1 MSTESTVSQKL
12 DALMALQ
19 KIDSQ
24 IDELLKI
31 RGDLPEEV
39 RDLEDEL
46 AGYETRIG
54 KFKAEIEELNQEVL
68 KGKAGMKEAEK
79 LIKKYQDQQNN
90 VRNNREFEAISKE
103 MESQELDIQL
113 FEKKN
118 RETLFRIEKKNIE
131 IADIEAR
138 MLGRKSDLEAKKSEL
153 DSIVAES
160 TEEEK
165 RLRVGRETAESKI
178 EERLMYSYNR
188 IRQNSINGLAVVKVR
203 RGACGG
209 CFNQV
214 PPQRQADIR
223 ERKKIIVCEHC
234 GRVLADVEVL
244 TDETVAAPLLKGK
257 A

>member
-1 MSTESTVSQKL
+1 MESTVSQKL
-12 DALMALQ
+12 DALLALQ

-24 IDELLKI
+24 IDELIKI

-54 KFKAEIEELNQEVL
+54 KFKSEIDELVQEVA
-68 KGKAGMKEAEK
+68 KGKAGIKEAEK
-79 LIKKYQDQQNN
+79 LIKKYQEQQNN

-103 MESQELDIQL
+103 IESQELDIQL

-118 RETLFRIEKKNIE
+118 KETLFKIEKKNIE
-131 IADIEAR
+131 IADIETR
-138 MLGRKSDLEAKKSEL
+138 MNGRKGDLEAKKSEL
-153 DSIVAES
+153 DSIISES
-160 TEEEK
+160 TEDEK
-165 RLRVGRETAESKI
+165 KLREVRVEAVGKI
-178 EERLMYSYNR
+178 EDRLMYSYNR

-223 ERKKIIVCEHC
+223 EKKKIIVCEHC
-234 GRVLADVEVL
+234 GRVLADVEVV
-244 TDETVAAPLLKGK
+244 EEAATGK
-257 A
+257 VK

>member
-1 MSTESTVSQKL
+1 MESTVSQKL

-24 IDELLKI
+24 IDELIKI

-54 KFKAEIEELNQEVL
+54 KFKVEIEELQTEVT
-68 KGKAGMKEAEK
+68 KGKQAMKDAEK
-79 LIKKYQDQQNN
+79 LIKKYQEQQTN

-103 MESQELDIQL
+103 IESQELDIQL

-118 RETLFRIEKKNIE
+118 KEVLYKAERKSVE
-131 IADIEAR
+131 IAEIEAK
-138 MLGRKSDLEAKKSEL
+138 MKERKADLEAKKGEL
-153 DSIVAES
+153 DTIIAES

-165 RLRVGRETAESKI
+165 KLRLQAEEAAKKI
-178 EERLMYSYNR
+178 EERLMYSYRR
-188 IRQNSINGLAVVKVR
+188 IRSNSINGLAVVKVR

-223 ERKKIIVCEHC
+223 EKKKIIVCEHC
-234 GRVLADVEVL
+234 GRVLADVEVI
-244 TDETVAAPLLKGK
+244 EEVVAAPKTK

>member
-1 MSTESTVSQKL
+1 MEITVPQKL
-12 DALMALQ
+12 DALLELQ
-19 KIDSQ
+19 RIDSQ

-54 KFKAEIEELNQEVL
+54 KFKAEIDELNQEIQNN
-68 KGKAGMKEAEK
+68 KSGIKESEK
-79 LIKKYQDQQNN
+79 LIKKYQEQQNN

-118 RETLFRIEKKNIE
+118 RELLFRVEKKNLEIE
-131 IADIEAR
+131 EIESR
-138 MLGRKSDLEAKKSEL
+138 LSGRAADLEAKKGEL
-153 DSIVAES
+153 DNIIAES
-160 TEEEK
+160 TEDEK
-165 RLRVGRETAESKI
+165 KLRLERDEAASRI

-188 IRQNSINGLAVVKVR
+188 IRQNSVNGLAVVMVR

-223 ERKKIIVCEHC
+223 EKKKIIVCEHC

-244 TDETVAAPLLKGK
+244 EEVKVK
-257 A
+257 

>member
-1 MSTESTVSQKL
+1 MESTVSQKL
-12 DALMALQ
+12 DALLALQ

-24 IDELLKI
+24 IDELIKI

-54 KFKAEIEELNQEVL
+54 KFKSEIDELVQEVA
-68 KGKAGMKEAEK
+68 KGKAGIKEAEK
-79 LIKKYQDQQNN
+79 LIKKYQEQQNN

-103 MESQELDIQL
+103 IESQELDIQL

-118 RETLFRIEKKNIE
+118 KETLFKIEKKNIE
-131 IADIEAR
+131 IADIEIR
-138 MLGRKSDLEAKKSEL
+138 MNGRKGDLEAKKSEL
-153 DSIVAES
+153 DSIIAES
-160 TEEEK
+160 TEDEK
-165 RLRVGRETAESKI
+165 KLRDVRVEAVGKI
-178 EERLMYSYNR
+178 EDRLMYSYNR

-223 ERKKIIVCEHC
+223 EKKKIIVCEHC
-234 GRVLADVEVL
+234 GRVLADVEVV
-244 TDETVAAPLLKGK
+244 EEAATGK
-257 A
+257 VK

>member
-1 MSTESTVSQKL
+1 MEITVAQKL
-12 DALMALQ
+12 EALLNLQ

-24 IDELLKI
+24 IDELIKI

-54 KFKAEIEELNQEVL
+54 KFKTEIEELNTEIA
-68 KGKAGMKEAEK
+68 KGKQGIKDAEK
-79 LIKKYQDQQNN
+79 LIKKYQEQQNN

-103 MESQELDIQL
+103 IESQELDIQL

-118 RETLFRIEKKNIE
+118 KEVQYKIERKNI
-131 IADIEAR
+131 DIEEIESR
-138 MLGRKSDLEAKKSEL
+138 MTERKSDLEAKKGEL
-153 DSIVAES
+153 DTIVAES
-160 TEEEK
+160 TEDEK
-165 RLRVGRETAESKI
+165 KLRVDREEAARKI
-178 EERLMYSYNR
+178 EDRLMYSYDR
-188 IRQNSINGLAVVKVR
+188 IRGNSINGLAVVRVR

-223 ERKKIIVCEHC
+223 EKKKIIVCEHC
-234 GRVLADVEVL
+234 GRVLADVEVVEEPVS
-244 TDETVAAPLLKGK
+244 TKSR
-257 A
+257 

>member
-1 MSTESTVSQKL
+1 MERTVSQKL
-12 DALMALQ
+12 DALLALQ

-24 IDELLKI
+24 IDELIKI

-54 KFKAEIEELNQEVL
+54 KFKAEIDELQQEVI
-68 KGKAGMKEAEK
+68 KGKTGIKDSEK
-79 LIKKYQDQQNN
+79 LIKKYQEQQNN

-103 MESQELDIQL
+103 IESQELDIQL

-118 RETLFRIEKKNIE
+118 KEILFKIEKKNIE
-131 IADIEAR
+131 IADIETR
-138 MLGRKSDLEAKKSEL
+138 MNGRKGDLQAKTSEL
-153 DSIVAES
+153 DSIVSES
-160 TEEEK
+160 TEDEK
-165 RLRVGRETAESKI
+165 KLRVLREEAVLKI
-178 EERLMYSYNR
+178 EDRLMYSYNR

-223 ERKKIIVCEHC
+223 EKKKIIVCEHC

-244 TDETVAAPLLKGK
+244 EDAAAVAAKK
-257 A
+257 

>member
-1 MSTESTVSQKL
+1 MESTVSQKL
-12 DALMALQ
+12 DTLLALQ

-24 IDELLKI
+24 IDELIKI

-54 KFKAEIEELNQEVL
+54 KFKAEIEELQNEVA
-68 KGKAGMKEAEK
+68 KAKVAVKDADK
-79 LIKKYQDQQNN
+79 LIKKYQEQQNN

-103 MESQELDIQL
+103 IESQELDIQL

-118 RETLFRIEKKNIE
+118 KELAYKVERKNVE
-131 IADIEAR
+131 IGEIEAK
-138 MLGRKSDLEAKKSEL
+138 MSERKADLEAKKGEL

-165 RLRVGRETAESKI
+165 KLRLSAEEAATKI
-178 EERLMYSYNR
+178 EERLMYSYRR
-188 IRQNSINGLAVVKVR
+188 IRSNSINGLAVVMVR

-223 ERKKIIVCEHC
+223 EKKKIIVCEHC
-234 GRVLADVEVL
+234 GRILADVEVVEEVVS
-244 TDETVAAPLLKGK
+244 TGK
-257 A
+257 VKAEK

>member
-1 MSTESTVSQKL
+1 MIERTVSQKL
-12 DALMALQ
+12 DALLALQ

-24 IDELLKI
+24 IDELIKI

-54 KFKAEIEELNQEVL
+54 KFKAEIDELQQEVTR
-68 KGKAGMKEAEK
+68 GKAGIKEAEK
-79 LIKKYQDQQNN
+79 LIKKYQEQQNN

-103 MESQELDIQL
+103 IESQELDIQL

-118 RETLFRIEKKNIE
+118 KETMFKIEKKNIE
-131 IADIEAR
+131 IADIETR
-138 MLGRKSDLEAKKSEL
+138 MNGRKGDLEAKKSEL
-153 DSIVAES
+153 DSIISES
-160 TEEEK
+160 TEDEK
-165 RLRVGRETAESKI
+165 KLREVRIEAVEKI

-223 ERKKIIVCEHC
+223 EKKKIIVCEHC
-234 GRVLADVEVL
+234 GRVLADVEVV
-244 TDETVAAPLLKGK
+244 EEAASSTGK
-257 A
+257 TK

>member
-54 KFKAEIEELNQEVL
+54 KFKAEIEELNQEVV
-68 KGKAGMKEAEK
+68 KGKVGMKDADK
-79 LIKKYQDQQNN
+79 LIKKYQEQQNN

-103 MESQELDIQL
+103 VESQELDIQL

-118 RETLFRIEKKNIE
+118 RETLFRVEKKNIE
-131 IADIEAR
+131 IADIESR
-138 MLGRKSDLEAKKSEL
+138 MLGRKADLEAKTSEL
-153 DSIVAES
+153 DSIISES
-160 TEEEK
+160 TEDEKKLRISREE
-165 RLRVGRETAESKI
+165 AEGKI

-223 ERKKIIVCEHC
+223 EKKKIIVCEHC

-244 TDETVAAPLLKGK
+244 EEAVAAAPKLK
-257 A
+257 

>member
-1 MSTESTVSQKL
+1 MEITVPQKL
-12 DALMALQ
+12 DALLELQ
-19 KIDSQ
+19 RIDSQ

-54 KFKAEIEELNQEVL
+54 KFKAEIDELNQEIQNN
-68 KGKAGMKEAEK
+68 KSGIKESEK
-79 LIKKYQDQQNN
+79 LIKKYQEQQNN

-118 RETLFRIEKKNIE
+118 RELLFRVEKKNLEIE
-131 IADIEAR
+131 EIESRLSSRVA
-138 MLGRKSDLEAKKSEL
+138 DLEAKKGEL
-153 DSIVAES
+153 DSIIAES
-160 TEEEK
+160 TEDEK
-165 RLRVGRETAESKI
+165 KLRLERDEAASRI

-188 IRQNSINGLAVVKVR
+188 IRQNSVNGLAVVMVR

-223 ERKKIIVCEHC
+223 EKKKIIVCEHC

-244 TDETVAAPLLKGK
+244 EEVKVK
-257 A
+257 

>member
-1 MSTESTVSQKL
+1 MESTVSQKL
-12 DALMALQ
+12 DALLALQ

-24 IDELLKI
+24 IDELIKI

-54 KFKAEIEELNQEVL
+54 KFKSEIDELVQEVA
-68 KGKAGMKEAEK
+68 KGKAGIKEAEK
-79 LIKKYQDQQNN
+79 LIKKYQEQQNN

-103 MESQELDIQL
+103 IESQELDIQL

-118 RETLFRIEKKNIE
+118 KETLFKIEKKNIE
-131 IADIEAR
+131 IADIENR
-138 MLGRKSDLEAKKSEL
+138 MNGRKGDLEAKKSEL
-153 DSIVAES
+153 DSIIAES
-160 TEEEK
+160 TEDEK
-165 RLRVGRETAESKI
+165 KLRDVRVEAVGKI
-178 EERLMYSYNR
+178 EDRLMYSYNR

-223 ERKKIIVCEHC
+223 EKKKIIVCEHC
-234 GRVLADVEVL
+234 GRVLADVEVV
-244 TDETVAAPLLKGK
+244 EEAATGK
-257 A
+257 VK

>member
-1 MSTESTVSQKL
+1 MEITVPQKL
-12 DALMALQ
+12 DALLELQ
-19 KIDSQ
+19 RIDSQ

-54 KFKAEIEELNQEVL
+54 KFKAEIDELNQEIQNN
-68 KGKAGMKEAEK
+68 KSGIKESEK
-79 LIKKYQDQQNN
+79 LIKKYQEQQNN

-118 RETLFRIEKKNIE
+118 RELLFRVEKKNLEIE
-131 IADIEAR
+131 EIESR
-138 MLGRKSDLEAKKSEL
+138 LSGRVADLEAKKGEL
-153 DSIVAES
+153 DSIIAES
-160 TEEEK
+160 TEDEK
-165 RLRVGRETAESKI
+165 KLRLERDEAASRI

-188 IRQNSINGLAVVKVR
+188 IRQNSVNGLAVVMVR

-223 ERKKIIVCEHC
+223 EKKKIIVCEHC

-244 TDETVAAPLLKGK
+244 EEVK
-257 A
+257 AK

>member
-1 MSTESTVSQKL
+1 MEITVPQKL
-12 DALMALQ
+12 DALLELQ
-19 KIDSQ
+19 RIDSQ

-54 KFKAEIEELNQEVL
+54 KFKAEIDELQQEVQNN
-68 KGKAGMKEAEK
+68 KAGVKESEK
-79 LIKKYQDQQNN
+79 LIKKYQEQQNN
-90 VRNNREFEAISKE
+90 VRNNREFEAIAKE
-103 MESQELDIQL
+103 IESQELDIQL

-118 RETLFRIEKKNIE
+118 REVQFRIEKKNLEIE
-131 IADIEAR
+131 DIQSRLSGR
-138 MLGRKSDLEAKKSEL
+138 MADLEAKKAEL
-153 DSIVAES
+153 DSIVEES
-160 TEEEK
+160 TEDEK
-165 RLRVGRETAESKI
+165 KLRSERDEAAARI

-188 IRQNSINGLAVVKVR
+188 IRQNSVNGLAVVKVR

-223 ERKKIIVCEHC
+223 EKKKIIVCEHC

-244 TDETVAAPLLKGK
+244 EEARAK
-257 A
+257 

>member
-1 MSTESTVSQKL
+1 MEITVPQKL
-12 DALMALQ
+12 EALLELQ
-19 KIDSQ
+19 RIDSQ

-54 KFKAEIEELNQEVL
+54 KFKAEIDELNQEVQNN
-68 KGKAGMKEAEK
+68 KSGIKEAEK
-79 LIKKYQDQQNN
+79 LIKKYQEQQNN
-90 VRNNREFEAISKE
+90 VRNNREFEAIAKE
-103 MESQELDIQL
+103 IESQELDIQL

-118 RETLFRIEKKNIE
+118 KEVLFRIEKKNIE
-131 IADIEAR
+131 IEEIESR
-138 MLGRKSDLEAKKSEL
+138 LQGRVADLEAKKGEL
-153 DSIVAES
+153 DSIVEES
-160 TEEEK
+160 TEDEK
-165 RLRVGRETAESKI
+165 KLRLERDEAASKI

-188 IRQNSINGLAVVKVR
+188 IRQNSVNGLAVVMVR

-223 ERKKIIVCEHC
+223 EKKKIIVCEHC

-244 TDETVAAPLLKGK
+244 EEVKVK
-257 A
+257 

>member
-1 MSTESTVSQKL
+1 MEITVPQKL
-12 DALMALQ
+12 DALLELQ
-19 KIDSQ
+19 RIDSQ

-54 KFKAEIEELNQEVL
+54 KFKAEIDELNQEIQNN
-68 KGKAGMKEAEK
+68 KSGIKESEK
-79 LIKKYQDQQNN
+79 LIKKYQEQQNN

-118 RETLFRIEKKNIE
+118 RELLFRVEKKNLEIE
-131 IADIEAR
+131 EIESR
-138 MLGRKSDLEAKKSEL
+138 LSGRVADLEAKKGEL
-153 DSIVAES
+153 DSIIAES
-160 TEEEK
+160 TEDEK
-165 RLRVGRETAESKI
+165 KLRLERDEAASRI

-188 IRQNSINGLAVVKVR
+188 IRQNSVNGLAVVMVR

-223 ERKKIIVCEHC
+223 EKKKIIVCEHC

-244 TDETVAAPLLKGK
+244 EEVKVK
-257 A
+257 

>member
-1 MSTESTVSQKL
+1 MESTVSQKL
-12 DALMALQ
+12 DALLELQ
-19 KIDSQ
+19 RIDSQ

-54 KFKAEIEELNQEVL
+54 KFKSEIDELQQEVVSN
-68 KGKAGMKEAEK
+68 KAGIKESEK
-79 LIKKYQDQQNN
+79 LIKKYQEQQNN
-90 VRNNREFEAISKE
+90 VRNNREFEAIAKE
-103 MESQELDIQL
+103 IESQELDIQL
-113 FEKKN
+113 FEKKS
-118 RETLFRIEKKNIE
+118 REVQFRVEKKNIE
-131 IADIEAR
+131 IAEIETR
-138 MLGRKSDLEAKKSEL
+138 LGGRIADLEAKKSEL
-153 DSIVAES
+153 DSIVEES
-160 TEEEK
+160 TEDEK
-165 RLRVGRETAESKI
+165 KLRLERDEAAAKI

-188 IRQNSINGLAVVKVR
+188 IRQNSVNGLAVVMVR

-223 ERKKIIVCEHC
+223 EKKKITVCEHC

-244 TDETVAAPLLKGK
+244 EVADAQVK
-257 A
+257 

>member
-1 MSTESTVSQKL
+1 MEITVSQKL
-12 DALMALQ
+12 EALLGLQ

-54 KFKAEIEELNQEVL
+54 KFKTEIDELQAEIARTKQGV
-68 KGKAGMKEAEK
+68 KDAEK
-79 LIKKYQDQQNN
+79 LIKKYQDQQSN

-113 FEKKN
+113 FEKKSKEIQYKVE
-118 RETLFRIEKKNIE
+118 RKAIE
-131 IADIEAR
+131 ISEIEAK
-138 MLGRKSDLEAKKSEL
+138 MIERKADLEAKKGEL
-153 DSIVAES
+153 DVIVAES

-165 RLRVGRETAESKI
+165 KLRLLAVEAAKKI
-178 EERLMYSYNR
+178 EDRLMYSYNR
-188 IRQNSINGLAVVKVR
+188 IRGNSLNGLAVVKVR

-244 TDETVAAPLLKGK
+244 EDALVSEK
-257 A
+257 AK

>member
-1 MSTESTVSQKL
+1 MESTVSQKL
-12 DALMALQ
+12 DALLALQ

-24 IDELLKI
+24 IDELIKI

-54 KFKAEIEELNQEVL
+54 KFKAEIDELQQEVS
-68 KGKAGMKEAEK
+68 KGKAGIKEAEK
-79 LIKKYQDQQNN
+79 LIKKYQEQQNN

-103 MESQELDIQL
+103 IESQELDIQL

-118 RETLFRIEKKNIE
+118 KEVLFKIEKKNIE
-131 IADIEAR
+131 IADIEIR
-138 MLGRKSDLEAKKSEL
+138 MNNRQGDLEAKKSEL
-153 DSIVAES
+153 DSIISES
-160 TEEEK
+160 TEDEK
-165 RLRVGRETAESKI
+165 KLRVLREEAVSKI
-178 EERLMYSYNR
+178 EDRLMYSYKR

-223 ERKKIIVCEHC
+223 EKKKIIVCEHC
-234 GRVLADVEVL
+234 GRVLADVEVI
-244 TDETVAAPLLKGK
+244 EEVAAAPK
-257 A
+257 ARG

>member
-1 MSTESTVSQKL
+1 MESTVAQKL
-12 DALMALQ
+12 DALLALQ

-24 IDELLKI
+24 IDELIKI

-54 KFKAEIEELNQEVL
+54 KFKAEIDELQEEVS
-68 KGKAGMKEAEK
+68 KGKQAIKEADK
-79 LIKKYQDQQNN
+79 LIKKYQEQQNN

-103 MESQELDIQL
+103 IESQELDIQL

-118 RETLFRIEKKNIE
+118 KELQYRIERKNAEISEIE
-131 IADIEAR
+131 TKMAE
-138 MLGRKSDLEAKKSEL
+138 RKADLEAKKGEL
-153 DSIVAES
+153 DSIIAES

-165 RLRVGRETAESKI
+165 KLRVLAEEAAAKI
-178 EERLMYSYNR
+178 EDRLMYSYRR
-188 IRQNSINGLAVVKVR
+188 IRSNSINGLAVVKVR

-223 ERKKIIVCEHC
+223 EKKKIIVCEHC
-234 GRVLADVEVL
+234 GRVLADVEQV
-244 TDETVAAPLLKGK
+244 EEVVSSGRSKG
-257 A
+257 

>member
-1 MSTESTVSQKL
+1 MESTVSQKL
-12 DALMALQ
+12 DALLALQ

-24 IDELLKI
+24 IDELIKI

-54 KFKAEIEELNQEVL
+54 KFKAEIDELQNEVS
-68 KGKAGMKEAEK
+68 KAKLAVKEADK
-79 LIKKYQDQQNN
+79 LIKKYQEQQSN

-103 MESQELDIQL
+103 IESQELDIQL

-118 RETLFRIEKKNIE
+118 KELLYKIERKNIE
-131 IADIEAR
+131 ITEIESK
-138 MLGRKSDLEAKKSEL
+138 MSERKADLEAKKGEL

-165 RLRVGRETAESKI
+165 KLRLQATEAGSKI
-178 EERLMYSYNR
+178 EERLMYSYRR
-188 IRQNSINGLAVVKVR
+188 IRSNSINGLAVVKVR

-223 ERKKIIVCEHC
+223 EKKKIIVCEHC
-234 GRVLADVEVL
+234 GRVLADVEAL
-244 TDETVAAPLLKGK
+244 DEVVPAVKTK

>member
-1 MSTESTVSQKL
+1 MESTVSQKL

-24 IDELLKI
+24 IDELIKI

-54 KFKAEIEELNQEVL
+54 KFKAEIEELHGEVT
-68 KGKAGMKEAEK
+68 KGKQAMKDAEK
-79 LIKKYQDQQNN
+79 LIKKYQEQQNN
-90 VRNNREFEAISKE
+90 VRNNREFEAIAKE
-103 MESQELDIQL
+103 VESQELDIQL
-113 FEKKN
+113 YDKKN
-118 RETLFRIEKKNIE
+118 KELLYKVERKSLE
-131 IADIEAR
+131 IAEIEGK
-138 MLGRKSDLEAKKSEL
+138 MTERKADLEAKKGEL

-165 RLRVGRETAESKI
+165 KLRIQAEEAATKI
-178 EERLMYSYNR
+178 EERLMYSYRR
-188 IRQNSINGLAVVKVR
+188 IRSNSINGLAVVKVR

-223 ERKKIIVCEHC
+223 EKKKIIVCEHC
-234 GRVLADVEVL
+234 GRVLADVE
-244 TDETVAAPLLKGK
+244 TTEEAAPASKSK

>member
-1 MSTESTVSQKL
+1 MEITVPQKL
-12 DALMALQ
+12 EALLELQ
-19 KIDSQ
+19 RIDSQ

-54 KFKAEIEELNQEVL
+54 KFKAEIDELNQEVQNN
-68 KGKAGMKEAEK
+68 KAGVKDAEK
-79 LIKKYQDQQNN
+79 LIKKYQEQQNN
-90 VRNNREFEAISKE
+90 VRNNREFEAIAKE
-103 MESQELDIQL
+103 IESQELDIQL

-118 RETLFRIEKKNIE
+118 REVLFRVEKKNLEIE
-131 IADIEAR
+131 EIEAR
-138 MLGRKSDLEAKKSEL
+138 LNARISDLEAKKSEL
-153 DSIVAES
+153 DSIVEES
-160 TEEEK
+160 TEDEK
-165 RLRVGRETAESKI
+165 KLRLERDEAVSRI

-188 IRQNSINGLAVVKVR
+188 IRQNSVNGLAVVMVR

-223 ERKKIIVCEHC
+223 EKKKIIVCEHC

-244 TDETVAAPLLKGK
+244 EEVKVK
-257 A
+257 

>member
-1 MSTESTVSQKL
+1 MEITVPQKL
-12 DALMALQ
+12 EALLELQ
-19 KIDSQ
+19 RIDSQ

-54 KFKAEIEELNQEVL
+54 KFKAEIDELNQEVQSN
-68 KGKAGMKEAEK
+68 KAGVKDAEK
-79 LIKKYQDQQNN
+79 LIKKYQEQQNN
-90 VRNNREFEAISKE
+90 VRNNREFEAIAKE
-103 MESQELDIQL
+103 IESQELDIQL

-118 RETLFRIEKKNIE
+118 REVLFRIEKKNLEIE
-131 IADIEAR
+131 EIETRLNAR
-138 MLGRKSDLEAKKSEL
+138 IGDLEAKKSEL
-153 DSIVAES
+153 DSIVDES
-160 TEEEK
+160 TEDEK
-165 RLRVGRETAESKI
+165 KLRLERDEAASRI

-188 IRQNSINGLAVVKVR
+188 IRQNSVNGLAVVMVR

-223 ERKKIIVCEHC
+223 EKKKIIVCEHC

-244 TDETVAAPLLKGK
+244 EEVKLK
-257 A
+257 

>member
-1 MSTESTVSQKL
+1 MEITVAQKL
-12 DALMALQ
+12 EALLGLQ

-24 IDELLKI
+24 IDELIKI

-54 KFKAEIEELNQEVL
+54 KFKTEIEELHAEIA
-68 KGKAGMKEAEK
+68 KGKQGVKDAEK
-79 LIKKYQDQQNN
+79 LIKKYQEQQNN

-103 MESQELDIQL
+103 IESQELDIQL

-118 RETLFRIEKKNIE
+118 KEIAYKAERKGIE
-131 IADIEAR
+131 IAEIETK
-138 MLGRKSDLEAKKSEL
+138 MVERKSDLEAKKGEL
-153 DSIVAES
+153 DTIVAES
-160 TEEEK
+160 TEDEK
-165 RLRVGRETAESKI
+165 KLRLLRDEAAKKI
-178 EERLMYSYNR
+178 EDRLMYSYNR
-188 IRQNSINGLAVVKVR
+188 IRGNSINGLAVVKVR

-244 TDETVAAPLLKGK
+244 EEPVVAAKTSR
-257 A
+257 

>member
-1 MSTESTVSQKL
+1 MEITVPQKL
-12 DALMALQ
+12 DALLELQ
-19 KIDSQ
+19 RIDSQ

-54 KFKAEIEELNQEVL
+54 KFKAEIDELNQEIQNN
-68 KGKAGMKEAEK
+68 KSGIKESEK
-79 LIKKYQDQQNN
+79 LIKKYQEQQNN

-118 RETLFRIEKKNIE
+118 RELLFRVEKKNLEIE
-131 IADIEAR
+131 EIESR
-138 MLGRKSDLEAKKSEL
+138 LSGRVADLEAKKGEL
-153 DSIVAES
+153 DSIIAES
-160 TEEEK
+160 TEDEK
-165 RLRVGRETAESKI
+165 KLRLERDEAAARI

-188 IRQNSINGLAVVKVR
+188 IRQNSVNGLAVVMVR

-223 ERKKIIVCEHC
+223 EKKKIIVCEHC

-244 TDETVAAPLLKGK
+244 EEVKVK
-257 A
+257 

>member
-1 MSTESTVSQKL
+1 MESTVSQKL

-24 IDELLKI
+24 IDELIKI

-54 KFKAEIEELNQEVL
+54 KFKVEIEELQTEVT
-68 KGKAGMKEAEK
+68 KGKQAMKDAEK
-79 LIKKYQDQQNN
+79 LIKKYQEQQTN

-103 MESQELDIQL
+103 IESQELDIQL

-118 RETLFRIEKKNIE
+118 KEVLYKAERKSVE
-131 IADIEAR
+131 IAEIEAK
-138 MLGRKSDLEAKKSEL
+138 MKERKADLEAKKGEL
-153 DSIVAES
+153 DTIIAES

-165 RLRVGRETAESKI
+165 KLRLQAEEAANKI
-178 EERLMYSYNR
+178 EERLMYSYRR
-188 IRQNSINGLAVVKVR
+188 IRSNSINGLAVVKVR

-223 ERKKIIVCEHC
+223 EKKKIIVCEHC
-234 GRVLADVEVL
+234 GRVLADVEVI
-244 TDETVAAPLLKGK
+244 EEVIAAPKTK

>member
-1 MSTESTVSQKL
+1 MEITVPQKL
-12 DALMALQ
+12 EALLELQ
-19 KIDSQ
+19 RIDSQ

-54 KFKAEIEELNQEVL
+54 KFKAEIDELNQEVQTN
-68 KGKAGMKEAEK
+68 KTGVKDAEK
-79 LIKKYQDQQNN
+79 LIKKYQEQQNN
-90 VRNNREFEAISKE
+90 VRNNREFEAIAKE
-103 MESQELDIQL
+103 IESQELDIQL

-118 RETLFRIEKKNIE
+118 REVLFRIEKKNLEIE
-131 IADIEAR
+131 EIETRLNAR
-138 MLGRKSDLEAKKSEL
+138 IGDLEAKKSEL
-153 DSIVAES
+153 DSIVEES
-160 TEEEK
+160 TEDEK
-165 RLRVGRETAESKI
+165 KLRLERDEAASRI

-188 IRQNSINGLAVVKVR
+188 IRQNSVNGLAVVMVR

-223 ERKKIIVCEHC
+223 EKKKIIVCEHC

-244 TDETVAAPLLKGK
+244 EEVKLK
-257 A
+257 